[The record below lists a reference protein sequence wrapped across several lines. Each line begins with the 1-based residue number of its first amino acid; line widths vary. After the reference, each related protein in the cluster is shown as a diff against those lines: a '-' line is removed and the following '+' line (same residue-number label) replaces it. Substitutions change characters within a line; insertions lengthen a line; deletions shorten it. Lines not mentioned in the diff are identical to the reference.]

1 MTVDE
6 YLDGAQEPQES
17 TLVELRLKLSEVLP
31 AAAEVMSYG
40 VRGGNGPAVTTTDSP
55 DASR

>member
-6 YLDGAQEPQES
+6 YLDGAPEPQES
-17 TLVELRLKLSEVLP
+17 TLVELRLTLSEVLP

-40 VRGGNGPAVTTTDSP
+40 VRGGNGPAVATTDSP